1 VSDPVRV
8 AVLIDCDNI
17 SHTLASKIV
26 AEAASY
32 GTLGVKRAYGDWS
45 TEGLKGWSSVLAE
58 LAIQPVQQMAW
69 VKGKNA
75 TDAALIID
83 AMDLLYGGNVDLF
96 YLVSSDSD
104 FTRLAIR
111 LRESARRVHGIGGR
125 KTPSSLVN
133 ACDRFTFTEV
143 LLGEQLKGLGQSTDH
158 HDQKIGILAEGAA
171 KELAQSPTVVPDVSD
186 VLVPAIRARAQ
197 DDGWALLSSVG
208 HYVVANNPSF
218 DSRNY
223 GYAKLGSLVRELPF
237 VEVKEVQ
244 GVNNSRQIW
253 VRALD

>member
-1 VSDPVRV
+1 
-8 AVLIDCDNI
+8 
-17 SHTLASKIV
+17 
-26 AEAASY
+26 
-32 GTLGVKRAYGDWS
+32 
-45 TEGLKGWSSVLAE
+45 
-58 LAIQPVQQMAW
+58 MAW

-104 FTRLAIR
+104 FTRLATR

-143 LLGEQLKGLGQSTDH
+143 LMGEQLKGLAQSTDH
-158 HDQKIGILAEGAA
+158 QDQENGVVAEGAA
-171 KELAQSPTVVPDVSD
+171 AKESAEAATVVADVKD
-186 VLVPAIRARAQ
+186 ALLPAIRAKAQ
-197 DDGWALLSSVG
+197 DDGWAPLSSVG
-208 HYVVANNPSF
+208 AYVVANNPSF

-223 GYAKLGSLVRELPF
+223 GYPKLGGLVRELPF
-237 VEVKEVQ
+237 VQVKEVQ
-244 GVNNSRQIW
+244 GANNSRQVW